1 MRVIVNII
9 AGVLAIS
16 FPDHLQSLRNRV
28 QSSVACGPY
37 VALASLLILGLGNL
51 RHQSGPGIKVQ
62 LFKRRAFA
70 VLACVP
76 SITDT
81 FRLQPFERQ
90 PTVGLAFHA
99 RLTKANDLGVI
110 VAVEAE
116 IAEWLHADAADLSMG
131 TTYNFSRSLWIAFQ
145 IFCSHFK
152 SEPGGAPLMLNVRT
166 FACGFSGEPAF
177 LLSLFISCEALFA
190 REREKLLV

>member
-1 MRVIVNII
+1 M
-9 AGVLAIS
+9 
-16 FPDHLQSLRNRV
+16 

-76 SITDT
+76 SITDS

-116 IAEWLHADAADLSMG
+116 IAKRLHANAADLSMG
-131 TTYNFSRSLWIAFQ
+131 TTYNFSRSLWI
-145 IFCSHFK
+145 C
-152 SEPGGAPLMLNVRT
+152 
-166 FACGFSGEPAF
+166 
-177 LLSLFISCEALFA
+177 LLYTSDAADE
-190 REREKLLV
+190 